1 MFIEDKSVAID
12 RTIEHLLCHIL
23 YLGLAEIVED
33 EMVLKT
39 PQQECHLLVF
49 FLLLLKVEFLLVVDL
64 VHGLVALT
72 VLSLWIFVR
81 IRLRL
86 IRFFHCR
93 CPFKEIVF
101 KYYTGKP
108 I

>member
-1 MFIEDKSVAID
+1 
-12 RTIEHLLCHIL
+12 
-23 YLGLAEIVED
+23 
-33 EMVLKT
+33 MVFEA
-39 PQQECHLLVF
+39 PQQESHLLVF
-49 FLLLLKVEFLLVVDL
+49 FLFLLNVEFLLVVHL
-64 VHGLVALT
+64 VHGLVALA

-101 KYYTGKP
+101 KYYTGKA
-108 I
+108 IQHHLNRQI